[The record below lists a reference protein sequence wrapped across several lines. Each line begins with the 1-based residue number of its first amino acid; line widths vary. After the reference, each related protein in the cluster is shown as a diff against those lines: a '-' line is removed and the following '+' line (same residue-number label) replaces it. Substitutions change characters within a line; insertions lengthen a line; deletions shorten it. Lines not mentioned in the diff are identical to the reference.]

1 MKIAG
6 TGRATRQRGGPAAG
20 PPLDRRQSPRR
31 GLRWQQVSVASVI
44 AIIGELR
51 TFRALKR

>member
-1 MKIAG
+1 MPSRVWKAAESAGKGIA
-6 TGRATRQRGGPAAG
+6 
-20 PPLDRRQSPRR
+20 DRSPVLGV
-31 GLRWQQVSVASVI
+31 GLLLVGLVAFAVASVI